1 MPSRLERLRLA
12 LVRVWSMMV
21 LLYTSD
27 HRKGWRHIL
36 LHFLT
41 CLTLSLALGGVLL
54 LGLYFSLDYSLVG
67 CGAISGCC
75 SLLVTAVLFCSKRV
89 RCFFLLFLISCTMKQ
104 GRNLLLSAGTGLVLL
119 WNIQNTLRNLRGVS
133 SSLVCNLEKRV
144 LLDLSPLNN
153 YVKLLRWVGEK
164 LKKFDG
170 LSEINSN
177 VRHSVESNDLT
188 VKLQEAV
195 RMLNTTAKSA
205 EESIDLVM
213 AVFQRAV
220 PLLGVTLVII
230 TTTLF
235 PQKILIQPQVPEQ
248 VSSPAG
254 FIRYDDQQ
262 RAEGKPHLLPLSSE
276 EADQFHS
283 IPSTRFTQREGYT
296 ILLFLVPVLTHLLP
310 WLLFISLDALL
321 YWLILTINKHLLELE
336 PVGFVSFVLGHSSG
350 DFSYTFTLFQEDC
363 LHQPSLLLSR
373 SLVPLSV
380 ILVVLL
386 VLGLLSAKM
395 GQLKLLVSEQFYY
408 DNADQR

>member
-1 MPSRLERLRLA
+1 MNELIHASI
-12 LVRVWSMMV
+12 
-21 LLYTSD
+21 
-27 HRKGWRHIL
+27 H
-36 LHFLT
+36 
-41 CLTLSLALGGVLL
+41 
-54 LGLYFSLDYSLVG
+54 
-67 CGAISGCC
+67 
-75 SLLVTAVLFCSKRV
+75 LFIH
-89 RCFFLLFLISCTMKQ
+89 LFIHSF
-104 GRNLLLSAGTGLVLL
+104 
-119 WNIQNTLRNLRGVS
+119 IRNLRGVS

-144 LLDLSPLNN
+144 LLDVSPLNN
-153 YVKLLRWVGEK
+153 YVRLLRWVGEK
-164 LKKFDG
+164 LKKLKG
-170 LSEINSN
+170 LSKIEST

-235 PQKILIQPQVPEQ
+235 LRKYLFNLKYQNKFIT
-248 VSSPAG
+248 SR

-336 PVGFVSFVLGHSSG
+336 PVRIDLKINLNEDISIVFIPLPWGHSSE
-350 DFSYTFTLFQEDC
+350 DFSYNFTLFQEDC

-373 SLVPLSV
+373 SVVDLPVIYLS
-380 ILVVLL
+380 
-386 VLGLLSAKM
+386 
-395 GQLKLLVSEQFYY
+395 
-408 DNADQR
+408 